1 MLPPALQALVEHFE
15 TLSEQERREGLIDL
29 AAAATRHA
37 PSTAL
42 RYDYEDV
49 RKDTECSDSV
59 GIHLLVDEAGQQVQ
73 LAISMGCQV
82 QTLTRAMATVLCRGV
97 AGAAL
102 SDIAELSPDF
112 VERIVGQKLVMLR
125 ARTIYYILDRV
136 KEAAA
141 RLHSQRLHYPRP
153 VNTAPSTAPDWST
166 WQPKLTATLLF
177 LVDEAKQKVLLIRK
191 KRGLGAG
198 KINGPG
204 GKMDPGETELQ
215 CAVRETQEELHV
227 TALDPV
233 RHGELWFQFVDG
245 LAMLVGVY
253 RATAWHGTPTET
265 AEAEPLWTPL
275 AELPFDQM
283 WADDRYWLH
292 QVLVEKQHFVGKFL
306 FDGDSMLSSDVV
318 FSPA

>member
-1 MLPPALQALVEHFE
+1 MLPPALHALVQHFE
-15 TLSEQERREGLIDL
+15 ALSEQERREGLIDL
-29 AAAATRHA
+29 AAASVRHA
-37 PSTAL
+37 PSDAHS
-42 RYDYEDV
+42 YEYEDV

-59 GIHLLVDEAGQQVQ
+59 GIHLRVDAEQRVQ

-97 AGAAL
+97 AGVTL
-102 SDIAELSPDF
+102 EEVAELSPEF

-125 ARTIYYILDRV
+125 ARTVYYILDRV

-141 RLHSQRLHYPRP
+141 RLLSQRLQSAPP
-153 VNTAPSTAPDWST
+153 VNSASTSAPDWST
-166 WQPKLTATLLF
+166 WQPQLKATLMF
-177 LVDEAKQKVLLIRK
+177 IVDEAEQKVLLIRK

-227 TALDPV
+227 TALNPL

-253 RATAWHGTPTET
+253 RATAWEGTPTET
-265 AEAEPLWTPL
+265 PEAEPLWTPL
-275 AELPFDQM
+275 AELPFDEM

-292 QVLVEKQHFVGKFL
+292 QVLVQKQHFVGKFL

-318 FSPA
+318 FQ